1 MNMQEIGYFL
11 FMEEQE
17 KEQRDEVNVELKTL
31 LVRETPTQ
39 KQNEGLKIFFSRN
52 IPSPILL
59 LGENG

>member
-17 KEQRDEVNVELKTL
+17 KQQREEVNVELETL

-39 KQNEGLKIFFSRN
+39 KQNE
-52 IPSPILL
+52 P
-59 LGENG
+59 